1 MRECILFRLS
11 LLLEQCKVIRRKSP
25 SQLTITSARVTESN
39 KIHYYL
45 SAIHILCYTSN
56 MILAELLYPSLIDL
70 FTYTLLKHIIGH
82 FFYIV
87 FPIIVIVMKQEF
99 RQEMKVVY
107 RENSGADN
115 QKTKEEKMKEI
126 SQEMLNMSSF

>member
-1 MRECILFRLS
+1 
-11 LLLEQCKVIRRKSP
+11 
-25 SQLTITSARVTESN
+25 
-39 KIHYYL
+39 
-45 SAIHILCYTSN
+45 